1 MSYSF
6 SLDGQSVIVEAFSR
20 CGISPVSI
28 TAEQTASAIR
38 SLNLEL
44 QSWAN
49 KGPNLWEIQKDSIT
63 LLDGVETYSAP
74 INAVFIFEAFIRQND
89 AQSNQNDRIITPLS
103 VNDYAM
109 IPNKQSAGLPT
120 VYWFNRQINP
130 EITVWQVPNPADAGN
145 GPWLLQYYYMSQVQ
159 DASGT
164 IGQTPNIPYR
174 FIDALCAGLA
184 ARLARKYAPMTVDA
198 LKMEAAEALLVAQLE
213 DENKNV
219 PLWISPEIQRYYNF

>member
-1 MSYSF
+1 
-6 SLDGQSVIVEAFSR
+6 
-20 CGISPVSI
+20 
-28 TAEQTASAIR
+28 
-38 SLNLEL
+38 
-44 QSWAN
+44 
-49 KGPNLWEIQKDSIT
+49 
-63 LLDGVETYSAP
+63 
-74 INAVFIFEAFIRQND
+74 
-89 AQSNQNDRIITPLS
+89 
-103 VNDYAM
+103 
-109 IPNKQSAGLPT
+109 
-120 VYWFNRQINP
+120 
-130 EITVWQVPNPADAGN
+130 
-145 GPWLLQYYYMSQVQ
+145 MSQVQ

>member
-1 MSYSF
+1 M
-6 SLDGQSVIVEAFSR
+6 
-20 CGISPVSI
+20 SI
-28 TAEQTASAIR
+28 TSEHTASAIR

-63 LLDGVETYSAP
+63 LLDGIETYSTP
-74 INAVFIFEAFIRQND
+74 PNAVFIFEAYVRQNN

-109 IPNKQSAGLPT
+109 IPNKLSAGLPT
-120 VYWFNRQINP
+120 IYWFNRQINP
-130 EITVWQVPNPADAGN
+130 EITLWQVPNPSILGN

-159 DASGT
+159 DAAIGS
-164 IGQTPNIPYR
+164 GQTPNIPYR
-174 FIDALCAGLA
+174 FIDALCAGVA
-184 ARLARKYAPMTVDA
+184 ARLARKYAPLVVND
-198 LKMEAAEALLVAQLE
+198 LKVEAAESLLAAQLE

-219 PLWISPEIQRYYNF
+219 PLWITPMISSYYEF